1 MKIVLTALISAA
13 VLGSIVAPAN
23 AAHCK
28 KTSRGDVICYVY
40 VPSRLA
46 ERQSHKETFDETQ
59 YYERD
64 SNAIP
69 FGTAAWWRQKEFEA
83 GRR

>member
-1 MKIVLTALISAA
+1 MKIVLAALLSAV
-13 VLGSIVAPAN
+13 VLGGIVAPAN
-23 AAHCK
+23 AADCRK
-28 KTSRGDVICYVY
+28 NSRGDVVCYVY
-40 VPSRLA
+40 VTSRLA
-46 ERQSHKETFDETQ
+46 ERQSRKETFDPTL